1 MTGVSR
7 TSTRYE
13 QGQFAKARAE
23 AELHEDIQRGRAMH
37 TVAGHAI
44 DAEDCRHLLSML
56 GLDVVKSTG

>member
-1 MTGVSR
+1 MTAVSR

-23 AELHEDIQRGRAMH
+23 AELHEDIQRGRAMY
-37 TVAGHAI
+37 TVAGHSI

-56 GLDVVKSTG
+56 GLDTRKQTD

>member
-13 QGQFAKARAE
+13 QGQFAKARAD
-23 AELHEDIQRGRAMH
+23 AELHEDIQRGRARY
-37 TVAGHAI
+37 TVASHSI

-56 GLDVVKSTG
+56 GLDGRKATD